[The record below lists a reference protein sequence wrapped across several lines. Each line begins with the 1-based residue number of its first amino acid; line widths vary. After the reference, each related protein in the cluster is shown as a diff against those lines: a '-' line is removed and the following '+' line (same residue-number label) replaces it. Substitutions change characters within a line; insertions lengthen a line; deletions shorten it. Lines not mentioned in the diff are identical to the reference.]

1 MNDSLEKCPPG
12 YHKRRSYTIKK
23 TGKRVPAKCIRSTT
37 IYAESS
43 RNFKNRIARES
54 SKKLRN
60 YTSKNLGLNKACP
73 RGYLLRKPY
82 IRKYQSSTKK
92 TGFEVKRGNKTYRVY
107 PTQDKTLVKATCI
120 KDLGLPGSTNT
131 SIGPLRKGDLSK
143 YGYVAKKS
151 NYERHAALN
160 KAIAEY
166 GALGT
171 YRKLNAVAKLSVRR
185 APGISRIFEKDR
197 DWIRKYHSLKAF

>member
-1 MNDSLEKCPPG
+1 MNESSEKCQPG
-12 YHKRRSYTIKK
+12 YRKRRGYTIKK

-43 RNFKNRIARES
+43 RNFKKGISRKS
-54 SKKLRN
+54 SQRLRN

-82 IRKYQSSTKK
+82 VRKYQSTTKK

-185 APGISRIFEKDR
+185 APGMSRIFAKDR
-197 DWIRKYHSLKAF
+197 DWVRRYHSLKAF